1 MLYSW
6 FRALLS
12 NPPLLCLSSMRLI
25 FKYISVNLNGVVFT
39 VSCECVADSFW
50 RVGRYVVCVCV
61 CVCVC
66 VLFVLFCFVLFL
78 WEICFWCRQEKSCLT
93 LCSPLAAAEVVAVHV

>member
-61 CVCVC
+61 
-66 VLFVLFCFVLFL
+66 LFVLFCFVSLGNLFL
-78 WEICFWCRQEKSCLT
+78 
-93 LCSPLAAAEVVAVHV
+93 V